1 MKINKFLRYCFL
13 LILPAAMLASCEKAP
28 QEEFMKGGE
37 IIYTGKPDSLQS
49 FAGYKRNKLTWY
61 LVSDPKISK
70 AKVFWNN
77 PVLPEGRT
85 QGPNDRN
92 PGRDSV
98 IIDIQRT
105 SGKQLVEVNIDRLE
119 EGVYTFDVYTYDKN
133 GNTSIKSEVIG
144 EVYAETFQN
153 SISNRSLDSAE
164 YYTTLNEVKLK
175 WFGVAQ
181 QAVVVDLNYTD
192 VSGQLKSIQIT
203 KVIFDPRKPGA
214 FVDRDI
220 LPDYKEGTAFQYRTG
235 YLPVPTAIDT
245 FFTGFREVVPT
256 LYMPPPP
263 PPSGPANLALNTTVT
278 TSSSSGTPLTDG
290 DRSNT
295 TKWQPS
301 SGERADLNVWFYAD
315 LGSAQDMTS
324 TQVYF
329 TKDPGK
335 ITYYE
340 VLYTADAT
348 IGSSTKWNRAFI
360 KFGPPDAEDINAFNR
375 VQARYVKV
383 NIGLKDSGT
392 NINVSELEVYNN

>member
-1 MKINKFLRYCFL
+1 
-13 LILPAAMLASCEKAP
+13 
-28 QEEFMKGGE
+28 
-37 IIYTGKPDSLQS
+37 
-49 FAGYKRNKLTWY
+49 
-61 LVSDPKISK
+61 
-70 AKVFWNN
+70 
-77 PVLPEGRT
+77 
-85 QGPNDRN
+85 
-92 PGRDSV
+92 
-98 IIDIQRT
+98 
-105 SGKQLVEVNIDRLE
+105 
-119 EGVYTFDVYTYDKN
+119 
-133 GNTSIKSEVIG
+133 
-144 EVYAETFQN
+144 
-153 SISNRSLDSAE
+153 
-164 YYTTLNEVKLK
+164 
-175 WFGVAQ
+175 
-181 QAVVVDLNYTD
+181 
-192 VSGQLKSIQIT
+192 
-203 KVIFDPRKPGA
+203 
-214 FVDRDI
+214 
-220 LPDYKEGTAFQYRTG
+220 
-235 YLPVPTAIDT
+235 
-245 FFTGFREVVPT
+245 VPT